1 MWILPKQLHTS
12 HFVPDTEALIL
23 DSNEQSQLC
32 AQSLL
37 VRSKVSPVRTWLLKW
52 KRDSWTAHLSGRI
65 LKPSHGKSFAER
77 WASSLGDFLVSP
89 FPQQESDKETKT
101 QDTSSLTFWRELD
114 NADLPLFSLKMLKE
128 SSAQNSQ
135 ETDGEIQQERLFC
148 SMSSENWNEWVTNRR
163 REYSLRAKSAHHTR
177 ESGCSSWPSASS
189 RDWKD
194 TPGMARE
201 ATDWDGSHRNR
212 TDQLARAVYGEE
224 FPLPQTADLTKK
236 QENLG
241 TPVQSAVLNTA
252 EIANALVQPKM
263 NTITRS
269 LTECFTPEKN
279 KHGPPAPANPSTDGS
294 RPESWATPNGRDWKD
309 NGTTLP
315 PSIGETR
322 GFSLGQ
328 QMVMTPTPGKLNPR
342 WVETLMGL
350 PVGWVMPSCAS
361 PVTIAPTSCDS
372 WEMVSYRP
380 QQSEHSES

>member
-1 MWILPKQLHTS
+1 MKCTIIVPSSLTS
-12 HFVPDTEALIL
+12 VFVPVMKESGL
-23 DSNEQSQLC
+23 DSTGVSQICEQSLT
-32 AQSLL
+32 A
-37 VRSKVSPVRTWLLKW
+37 RGKHSPSRIWLRKWKTDSWMKPLFSQMSQISHGQTTLRTWLEGFC
-52 KRDSWTAHLSGRI
+52 LSDG
-65 LKPSHGKSFAER
+65 LANQSPAPESEKPQRTNDGCSTSSQTEFPFSNPECSSQRMSKD
-77 WASSLGDFLVSP
+77 SSLQGCQTD
-89 FPQQESDKETKT
+89 Q
-101 QDTSSLTFWRELD
+101 
-114 NADLPLFSLKMLKE
+114 AFSGIASRDWK
-128 SSAQNSQ
+128 AYI
-135 ETDGEIQQERLFC
+135 TRL
-148 SMSSENWNEWVTNRR
+148 RQ
-163 REYSLRAKSAHHTR
+163 EYSLRAKSAHHTR